1 MIFFRSKNA
10 KILSLITAIFVIVVI
25 LYAHLAARKENE
37 NKKEIITTPSVV
49 EQIIS
54 KDYKNNY
61 PASVRE
67 VVRTY
72 FKAVENLY
80 NEELSEDDFIE
91 LADVERLMMDEILLE
106 ENTYSEFME
115 RLKSEVKDCKD
126 SKTKIGSWEVE
137 KNNQVEYWYHDEF
150 RYASIKASVQLIG
163 KSTQRINEKFILRE
177 NEDGR
182 WKIIGWVNADEE
194 EEEEKEETTQG
205 EE

>member
-1 MIFFRSKNA
+1 MIFLRSKNA
-10 KILSLITAIFVIVVI
+10 KALTLIAAVLVVVVI
-25 LYAHLAARKENE
+25 LYANLLSRKEAE

-49 EQIIS
+49 EQILN

-72 FKAVENLY
+72 FKVIENLY
-80 NEELSEDDFIE
+80 NEDLSEDDFID
-91 LADVERLMMDEILLE
+91 LADVERLMMDDVLLE
-106 ENTYSEFME
+106 ENSYSDFMT

-126 SKTKIGSWEVE
+126 SKTRIGSWEVE
-137 KNNQVEYWYHDEF
+137 KNNQIQYWYHDNY
-150 RYASIKASVQLIG
+150 RYASIKATVQLIG
-163 KSTQRINEKFILRE
+163 QNTQRVDEKFILKE

-194 EEEEKEETTQG
+194 ESTEG

>member
-1 MIFFRSKNA
+1 MIFLRSKNA
-10 KILSLITAIFVIVVI
+10 KALTLITAVLVVVVI
-25 LYAHLAARKENE
+25 LYANLLSRKEAE

-49 EQIIS
+49 EQILN

-72 FKAVENLY
+72 FKVIENLY
-80 NEELSEDDFIE
+80 NEDLSEDDFID
-91 LADVERLMMDEILLE
+91 LADVERLMMDDVLLE
-106 ENTYSEFME
+106 ENSYSDFMT

-126 SKTKIGSWEVE
+126 SKTRIGSWEVE
-137 KNNQVEYWYHDEF
+137 KNNQIQYWYHDNY
-150 RYASIKASVQLIG
+150 RYASIKATVQLIG
-163 KSTQRINEKFILRE
+163 QNTQRVDEKFILKE

-194 EEEEKEETTQG
+194 ESNEG

>member
-1 MIFFRSKNA
+1 MIFLRSKNA
-10 KILSLITAIFVIVVI
+10 KALTLIAAVLVVVVI
-25 LYAHLAARKENE
+25 LYANLLSRKEAE

-49 EQIIS
+49 EQILN

-72 FKAVENLY
+72 FKVIENLY
-80 NEELSEDDFIE
+80 NEDLSEDDFID
-91 LADVERLMMDEILLE
+91 LADVERLMMDDVLLE
-106 ENTYSEFME
+106 ENSYSDFMT

-126 SKTKIGSWEVE
+126 SKTRIGSWEVE
-137 KNNQVEYWYHDEF
+137 KNNQIQYWYHDNY
-150 RYASIKASVQLIG
+150 RYASIKATVQLIG
-163 KSTQRINEKFILRE
+163 QNTQRVDEKFILKE

-194 EEEEKEETTQG
+194 ESNEG

>member
-1 MIFFRSKNA
+1 MIFLRSKNA
-10 KILSLITAIFVIVVI
+10 KALTLIAAVLVVVVI
-25 LYAHLAARKENE
+25 LYANLLSRKEAE

-49 EQIIS
+49 EQILN

-72 FKAVENLY
+72 FKVIENLY
-80 NEELSEDDFIE
+80 NEDLSEDDFID
-91 LADVERLMMDEILLE
+91 LADVERLMMDDVLLE
-106 ENTYSEFME
+106 ENSYSDFMT

-126 SKTKIGSWEVE
+126 SKTRIGSWEVE
-137 KNNQVEYWYHDEF
+137 KNNQIQYWYHDNY
-150 RYASIKASVQLIG
+150 RYASIKATVQLIG
-163 KSTQRINEKFILRE
+163 QNTQRVDEKFILKE
-177 NEDGR
+177 NKDGR

-194 EEEEKEETTQG
+194 ESNEG

>member
-1 MIFFRSKNA
+1 MIFLRSKNA
-10 KILSLITAIFVIVVI
+10 KALTLIAAVLVVVVI
-25 LYAHLAARKENE
+25 LYANLLSRKEAE

-49 EQIIS
+49 EQILN

-72 FKAVENLY
+72 FKVIENLY
-80 NEELSEDDFIE
+80 NEDLSEDDFID
-91 LADVERLMMDEILLE
+91 LADVERLMMDDVLLE
-106 ENTYSEFME
+106 ENSYSDFMT

-126 SKTKIGSWEVE
+126 SKTRIGSWEVE
-137 KNNQVEYWYHDEF
+137 KNNQIQYWYHDNY
-150 RYASIKASVQLIG
+150 RYASIKATVQLIG
-163 KSTQRINEKFILRE
+163 QNTQRVDEKFILKE

-182 WKIIGWVNADEE
+182 WKIIGWVNADVEE
-194 EEEEKEETTQG
+194 STEG